1 MYKRQEVN
9 HTVNVVLRENLR
21 NGFLIRN
28 VRPNKRIIRIVLN
41 VLQVLKVSRIRED
54 VHIDDADRISVF
66 AEHVVNVIR
75 TDKTGSPCYQISSHL
90 ILHLFPILAV
100 SIIHGRFTAISLF
113 ILS

>member
-1 MYKRQEVN
+1 MAFCREMN
-9 HTVNVVLRENLR
+9 HTVNLVLCENLR

-28 VRPNKRIIRIVLN
+28 VCPDKRIIRIVLN
-41 VLQVLKVSRIRED
+41 VLQVLKISCIRENI
-54 VHIDDADRISVF
+54 HIDNADRISVF
-66 AEHVVNVIR
+66 AKHVVNVIR

-90 ILHLFPILAV
+90 NLHLFSILAA